1 MGSVA
6 GTAEACGCSGP
17 VQISFRATGRSS
29 KVAKAKTE
37 MITDL
42 HVALINLNYSTTVQ
56 VWRRA
61 ALTPRQGEYQN
72 IHAEAR
78 YYS

>member
-17 VQISFRATGRSS
+17 VQISFRATDRSS

-42 HVALINLNYSTTVQ
+42 HVALINLNYSTTVD
-56 VWRRA
+56 VEGR
-61 ALTPRQGEYQN
+61 PRPEN
-72 IHAEAR
+72 MTSNPDVEHER
-78 YYS
+78 